1 MEELL
6 KTIPYMDEDELMQV
20 IQKTVRAWG
29 VIKPGTELV
38 YVSLPLNEPGERAK
52 ILERTTELLLA
63 Q

>member
-6 KTIPYMDEDELMQV
+6 KTIPYMDEEELMRV
-20 IQKTVRAWG
+20 IQETARAWG

-38 YVSLPLNEPGERAK
+38 YVSLPLDDAGERATIMQRTAE
-52 ILERTTELLLA
+52 ILLG

>member
-6 KTIPYMDEDELMQV
+6 KSIAYMDEEELMEV
-20 IQKTVRAWG
+20 IKETARAWG

-38 YVSLPLNEPGERAK
+38 YIFLPLDDIGERK
-52 ILERTTELLLA
+52 QTLQRTMECLLP